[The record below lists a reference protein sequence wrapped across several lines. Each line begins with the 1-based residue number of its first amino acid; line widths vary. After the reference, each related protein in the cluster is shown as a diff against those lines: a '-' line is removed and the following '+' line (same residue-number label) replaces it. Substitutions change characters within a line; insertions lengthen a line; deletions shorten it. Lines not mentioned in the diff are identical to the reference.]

1 MSEKYSIGLDFGTL
15 SGRAVLVRV
24 SDGAELADAVMNY
37 PHGVMDDTLAATG
50 EKLPHDFALQDARDY
65 LEVLHY
71 IVPTVLRESGVD
83 PDDIVGVG
91 VDFTCCTVVPIYE
104 DGTPLSFDEKFAN
117 NKHAYV
123 KLWKHHAAQEYAD
136 RLNELAA
143 RRGDTWPIEYG
154 GRCSS
159 EWLYPKVWEIYD
171 KAPEIYRA
179 AYHFIEAGEWITM
192 YLTGKLTK
200 SYTFATAKA
209 IYNKETG
216 YPPIEMFAEMDEG
229 LRNVVAEKIDSPI
242 VYSGKSAGNICEK
255 AANELGLS
263 QKTVVSAPM
272 PDAHVATVALDMC
285 HDGDMCAI
293 MGTSGCY
300 MLISDKYEV
309 VPGICG
315 THMDS
320 LTPGFW
326 GYEAGLCAVGDL
338 FAWASD
344 KLAPAEYR
352 DAAEKEGIPVLQYMI
367 NRCAAKRPGETGL
380 VALDW
385 HNGNRNILVDARLSG
400 MIVGM
405 TLQTT
410 ADDIL
415 RAMLEATAFATRVI
429 FENYTSHGVEI
440 KRLIAAGGIARKDP
454 FTMQLYA
461 DILGMDIAVASSPQ
475 VPARASAVYATAAAG
490 YDLYEC
496 ISRMSSPMEKVYH
509 PNPEAKA
516 IYDRIYAEYL
526 RLHDYFGR
534 GGSDCMYRLH
544 DIKLGN

>member
-37 PHGVMDDTLAATG
+37 PHGVMDRILAATG
-50 EKLPHDFALQDARDY
+50 ERLPHDFALQDARDY
-65 LEVLHY
+65 LEVLQY
-71 IVPTVLRESGVD
+71 IVPSVLEKSGVD
-83 PDDIVGVG
+83 PDDIVGIG

-104 DGTPLSFDEKFAN
+104 DGTPLSFDEKFAG

-136 RLNELAA
+136 RLNEIAA
-143 RRGDTWPIEYG
+143 RRGEKWPIEYG

-159 EWLYPKVWEIYD
+159 EWLYPKIWEIYD
-171 KAPEIYRA
+171 KAPEVYAA
-179 AYHFIEAGEWITM
+179 AYHFVEAGEWITM
-192 YLTGKLTK
+192 YLTGKLIK

-209 IYNKETG
+209 IYNKETS
-216 YPPIEMFAEMDEG
+216 YPSPDMFAEMDEG
-229 LRNVVAEKIDSPI
+229 LRNVVAEKVAAPI
-242 VYSGKSAGNICEK
+242 IQSGCAAGSVCERAAK
-255 AANELGLS
+255 ALGLS
-263 QKTVVSAPM
+263 QKTVVSSPM

-300 MLISDKYEV
+300 MLISDKYKV

-315 THMDS
+315 THVDS

-338 FAWASD
+338 FAWVTD

-352 DAAEKEGIPVLQYMI
+352 DAAEKEGIPVIKYMI
-367 NRCAAKRPGETGL
+367 KKCAAKRPGETGL

-400 MIVGM
+400 LIVGM
-405 TLQTT
+405 TLGTT

-415 RAMLEATAFATRVI
+415 RAMIEATAFATRVI
-429 FENYTSHGVEI
+429 FENYTACGVAI

-461 DILGMDIAVASSPQ
+461 DILGMDIAVAGSSQ

-496 ISRMSSPMEKVYH
+496 IEKMSSPMERVYH
-509 PNPEAKA
+509 PDPESKA
-516 IYDRIYAEYL
+516 IYDRLYAEYL
-526 RLHDYFGR
+526 RLHDLFGR
-534 GGSDCMYRLH
+534 GGNDCMYRLH
-544 DIKLGN
+544 DIKLG